1 MRVRIPIA
9 AALAAVM
16 AVSSLGVD
24 RAAAAPAAPLP
35 VDHQSAAGDAQLI
48 EVASKKRRHR
58 GNNAAAAAAFAGI
71 AGAMIGLAIQESQ
84 RDRYYRRGGYY
95 YYNDGPYY
103 GGRSYYRGRHSHYRA
118 APQPRTYYRD
128 GIVSDHPNPQL
139 RTPGPQNYGPGP
151 HPPIQNWGLDR

>member
-9 AALAAVM
+9 ATLAVVM
-16 AVSSLGVD
+16 AASSLGING
-24 RAAAAPAAPLP
+24 ASAAPAIALP
-35 VDHQSAAGDAQLI
+35 AVHQKVAKDAALI
-48 EVASKKRRHR
+48 EVASKKKRHR

-95 YYNDGPYY
+95 YSDGPYY
-103 GGRSYYRGRHSHYRA
+103 GGRTHYRGGSHYRA
-118 APQPRTYYRD
+118 QPRTYYRR
-128 GIVSDHPNPQL
+128 GIAGGHPNPQL
-139 RTPGPQNYGPGP
+139 RQPGPQNYGPGP